1 MKTYTVTIDLID
13 SFNVDVQANSEEEA
27 LKKAENISNP
37 QDNNVPH
44 YSETKVVGIDYNE

>member
-27 LKKAENISNP
+27 LKKAEKISNP
-37 QDNNVPH
+37 QDNNVPY